1 MGATASTGGGDDGAD
16 PPPPRPSESARRAYR
31 GKTILITGASRGLGR
46 SLAIALAS
54 SCDPSLLILSGRDE
68 GALAGVRGECERAMI
83 AAAGGG
89 RRRANAFADEDDDDD
104 DQDEDDDGGGGAR
117 RVEIVAC
124 DLADGASVE
133 RLAAESLRLAASRR
147 RAGRSPGGRDGAVVD
162 VLINNGGV
170 SSRSSFLETR
180 IDVDEMV
187 MRVNFHSGAALA
199 KGLVPAMIG
208 SGNGGRVIWI
218 SSVQGKRELLFA
230 GVLSLSFFD
239 GRPRPPG
246 PRRFRP
252 VVCILPPLSSLIV
265 IRHCPRRGA
274 LLSVRLCCSR
284 DAVPYELRG
293 FEVRRAGV
301 LRIAPVGTGVGRR
314 VRACRQPGL
323 RTHRSEPVGGHGGR
337 EVLQQDGRDHGER
350 YVLRA

>member
-1 MGATASTGGGDDGAD
+1 MGATASRGGGGDGAD
-16 PPPPRPSESARRAYR
+16 FPPRPSESARRAYR

-46 SLAIALAS
+46 SIAIALAS

-68 GALAGVRGECERAMI
+68 GALAGVGGECERAMI
-83 AAAGGG
+83 AAAGDG
-89 RRRANAFADEDDDDD
+89 RRRANALSDDDDDD
-104 DQDEDDDGGGGAR
+104 DQDDGGAR
-117 RVEIVAC
+117 RVEIVVC

-133 RLAAESLRLAASRR
+133 RLAAESLRLAAFRR

-208 SGNGGRVIWI
+208 SGNGGGRVIWI

-230 GVLSLSFFD
+230 GCLVSLVF
-239 GRPRPPG
+239 
-246 PRRFRP
+246 RR
-252 VVCILPPLSSLIV
+252 
-265 IRHCPRRGA
+265 
-274 LLSVRLCCSR
+274 
-284 DAVPYELRG
+284 
-293 FEVRRAGV
+293 
-301 LRIAPVGTGVGRR
+301 
-314 VRACRQPGL
+314 
-323 RTHRSEPVGGHGGR
+323 
-337 EVLQQDGRDHGER
+337 
-350 YVLRA
+350 

>member
-1 MGATASTGGGDDGAD
+1 MGATASRGGGGGGGDGAD
-16 PPPPRPSESARRAYR
+16 PPPRPSESARRAYR

-46 SLAIALAS
+46 SIAIALAS

-68 GALAGVRGECERAMI
+68 GALAGVGGECERAMI
-83 AAAGGG
+83 AAAGDG
-89 RRRANAFADEDDDDD
+89 RRRANALSDDDDD
-104 DQDEDDDGGGGAR
+104 DQDDDDGGGAR
-117 RVEIVAC
+117 RVEIVVC

-133 RLAAESLRLAASRR
+133 RLAAESLRLAAFRR

-208 SGNGGRVIWI
+208 SGNGGGRVIWI

-230 GVLSLSFFD
+230 GCLVSLVF
-239 GRPRPPG
+239 
-246 PRRFRP
+246 RR
-252 VVCILPPLSSLIV
+252 
-265 IRHCPRRGA
+265 
-274 LLSVRLCCSR
+274 
-284 DAVPYELRG
+284 
-293 FEVRRAGV
+293 
-301 LRIAPVGTGVGRR
+301 
-314 VRACRQPGL
+314 
-323 RTHRSEPVGGHGGR
+323 
-337 EVLQQDGRDHGER
+337 
-350 YVLRA
+350 